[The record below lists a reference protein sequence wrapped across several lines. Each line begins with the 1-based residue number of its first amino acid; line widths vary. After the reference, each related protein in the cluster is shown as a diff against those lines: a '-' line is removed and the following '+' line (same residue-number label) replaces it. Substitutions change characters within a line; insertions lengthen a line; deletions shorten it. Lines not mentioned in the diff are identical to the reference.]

1 MNDYQQAQT
10 DPVRIL
16 VIGPSWVGDMIMAQS
31 LFITLQQQYPPGGLQ
46 LDVLAPAWSKP
57 LLARMPE
64 VSNALELP
72 FGHGDL
78 AVAERYRLGKALR
91 RNRYAQAI
99 LLPNSFKS
107 ALVPVFARIPLR
119 TGWRGEM
126 RALVLNDS
134 RPLDRQAL
142 PLMVQR
148 FVALALPRGAVV
160 PTTCPRPELRSDAD
174 KVEKTLAALGVPK
187 VLSSGTKASGLGLS
201 KRLVLCPGAEFG
213 DAKQW
218 PAAHY
223 ADLAARAIA
232 EGWQVVITGSAKD
245 AKVAAEI
252 SRLLPAAL
260 QPACIDL
267 AGKTTLDQVV
277 DVLASASA
285 VVSNDSG
292 LMHIAAALQRPLVA
306 VYGSSSAGFTPPLN
320 EQAQVLSTDIACRP
334 CFQRRCP
341 LGHKRCLTE
350 IPAERVWRAV
360 QDLLSK
366 AQAVEAGSL
375 KISGE

>member
-1 MNDYQQAQT
+1 M
-10 DPVRIL
+10 RIL

-31 LFITLQQQYPPGGLQ
+31 LFITLQQQYAGRLQ

-64 VSNALELP
+64 VDNALELP

-78 AVAERYRLGKALR
+78 SVVERYRLGKALR
-91 RNRYAQAI
+91 ARRYDQAI

-107 ALVPVFARIPLR
+107 ALVPVFASIPLR

-134 RPLDRQAL
+134 RPLDSQAL

-148 FVALALPRGAVV
+148 FVALALPRGAKV
-160 PTTCPRPELRSDAD
+160 PAACPKPALRNEAAW
-174 KVEKTLAALGVPK
+174 VEKTLAALGVPK
-187 VLSSGTKASGLGLS
+187 MLSSAAYGARVASSGPGN
-201 KRLVLCPGAEFG
+201 RLVLCPGAEFG

-218 PAAHY
+218 PATHY
-223 ADLAARAIA
+223 AGLAALAIA
-232 EGWQVVITGSAKD
+232 QGWQVLIAGSAND
-245 AKVAAEI
+245 AQVAAEI
-252 SRLLPAAL
+252 VKLVPAGM
-260 QPACIDL
+260 QHGCINL

-277 DVLASASA
+277 DVLASATA

-292 LMHIAAALQRPLVA
+292 LMHIAAAVQRPLVA
-306 VYGSSSAGFTPPLN
+306 LYGSSSATFTPPLH
-320 EQAQVLSTDIACRP
+320 EQAQVLTTDIACRP

-341 LGHKRCLTE
+341 LGHKRCLTD
-350 IPAERVWRAV
+350 IQADRVWQSV
-360 QDLLSK
+360 QDMVLQSTT
-366 AQAVEAGSL
+366 VETGSVE
-375 KISGE
+375 ISGE